1 MGRYLD
7 DFLTALR
14 LERNCS
20 EHTISAY
27 KRDISEFIVKVRE
40 ADESFNDWQ
49 SVDTDQARR
58 FMMLLHES
66 GTSKRSMQRKRSAL
80 SSFYR
85 YLVRHGLVKNNP
97 FLHLYGIKA
106 DKSLPHVLSI
116 PQIDELTKIVPRYWE
131 WASGNGLAKTQ
142 EGAEFAAARDLAL
155 IETIYSAGMRISEAV
170 GINLGD
176 IDFGNGIVKLRG
188 KGKKERFGILGKQA
202 LQALRAYFSFR
213 RQVGG
218 GRKMDDPLFLNRFG
232 ERLTARSFQRN
243 LKNYLV
249 AAGLPPDITPHKLR
263 HSFATHML
271 DAGADLRNVQEML
284 GHENLSTTQIYTH
297 ISVERMKRVY
307 HTAHPRARKKD

>member
-97 FLHLYGIKA
+97 FLHLYGIKS
-106 DKSLPHVLSI
+106 DKPLPHVLSI

-131 WASGNGLAKTQ
+131 WASANGLAKTQ
-142 EGAEFAAARDLAL
+142 EGAELAAARDLAM

-202 LQALRAYFSFR
+202 IRALRAYYPFR

-218 GRKMDDPLFLNRFG
+218 GRKWMI
-232 ERLTARSFQRN
+232 RSF
-243 LKNYLV
+243 
-249 AAGLPPDITPHKLR
+249 
-263 HSFATHML
+263 
-271 DAGADLRNVQEML
+271 
-284 GHENLSTTQIYTH
+284 
-297 ISVERMKRVY
+297 
-307 HTAHPRARKKD
+307 